1 MQLKQAI
8 EEIGGMKFVVHE
20 LNICSSAGRRVCLSL
35 PFHTHAE
42 VLTAIFERAEHLQTV
57 VRDSQHKNTLSLL
70 HIKLGQLRDIENT
83 FRHLHNKTILSDIE
97 LYEIKHF
104 AILAESIQ
112 SLLTTLSLSEFDIP
126 SLEEVV
132 RILDPENKRIPH
144 FHIYN
149 QYSDELSAL
158 RKKAES
164 AVGEEKEVLLLKTE
178 ALEDEIRWQL
188 SDKLFPFAGY
198 LHRALNEIARLD
210 VELAKAELNLR
221 WGLVR
226 PLFSSET
233 TILRGIFH
241 PQVFE
246 QLKIQEKEFQPI
258 DIDIPAKPTVITGAN
273 MAGKS
278 VLLKTVALVQA
289 MAQFGFYVP
298 ALSAKIVPVEKILI
312 STGDGQ
318 DEMRGLSSF
327 ASEMLCANA
336 MIQSIEQGDKL
347 LILIDELARTTNP
360 DEGKA
365 IVCGVIDFLLEK
377 CVHSL
382 ITTHYA
388 IDLKC
393 RKLRVKGFIEHLHN
407 EKITTQNINKFIDYS
422 LEETSENE
430 VPHEAIRIAEIIG
443 VGEAFLH
450 RVKKIVKQKE

>member
-1 MQLKQAI
+1 M
-8 EEIGGMKFVVHE
+8 
-20 LNICSSAGRRVCLSL
+20 
-35 PFHTHAE
+35 
-42 VLTAIFERAEHLQTV
+42 
-57 VRDSQHKNTLSLL
+57 
-70 HIKLGQLRDIENT
+70 
-83 FRHLHNKTILSDIE
+83 
-97 LYEIKHF
+97 
-104 AILAESIQ
+104 
-112 SLLTTLSLSEFDIP
+112 
-126 SLEEVV
+126 
-132 RILDPENKRIPH
+132 
-144 FHIYN
+144 
-149 QYSDELSAL
+149 
-158 RKKAES
+158 
-164 AVGEEKEVLLLKTE
+164 
-178 ALEDEIRWQL
+178 
-188 SDKLFPFAGY
+188 
-198 LHRALNEIARLD
+198 
-210 VELAKAELNLR
+210 
-221 WGLVR
+221 
-226 PLFSSET
+226 
-233 TILRGIFH
+233 
-241 PQVFE
+241 
-246 QLKIQEKEFQPI
+246 KIQEKEFQPI

-327 ASEMLCANA
+327 ASEMLCVNA